1 MFQAHHSLDYIGL
14 HEFWSTSSDIPAT
27 PPLLATECDILRDP
41 TIGGQQVDSNISI
54 PPSVNCLLF
63 PDPENP
69 QAAFNWP
76 GPDLL
81 SPTTQCKDLML
92 YMSAFVPARILHW
105 VEIRLMELDQ
115 LTGETIKEHRFHL
128 SSTQYGRYDL
138 YWVRRQILDIIS
150 GPREDQP
157 RVFRLSLR
165 PRTEL
170 PTYFPD
176 ADFPL
181 HTTQPMATCLNPDV
195 FVQNLTDNYRWPLW

>member
-41 TIGGQQVDSNISI
+41 IIGGQQVDSNISI

-69 QAAFNWP
+69 QAGFNWP

-81 SPTTQCKDLML
+81 SPTTQCEDLML

-105 VEIRLMELDQ
+105 VEIRLTEVDQ
-115 LTGETIKEHRFHL
+115 LTGETIKEHLFHL
-128 SSTQYGRYDL
+128 SSTTYGRYDL

-150 GPREDQP
+150 GPRDDQP
-157 RVFRLSLR
+157 GLFRLSLR

-170 PTYFPD
+170 ATYLLD

-181 HTTQPMATCLNPDV
+181 HTAQPLATCLNPDV
-195 FVQNLTDNYRWPLW
+195 FVQNLTDSYRWPLW